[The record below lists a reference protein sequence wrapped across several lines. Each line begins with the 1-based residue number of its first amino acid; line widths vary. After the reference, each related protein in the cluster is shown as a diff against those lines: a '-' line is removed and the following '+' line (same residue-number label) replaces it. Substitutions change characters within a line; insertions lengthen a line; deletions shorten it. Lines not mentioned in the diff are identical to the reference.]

1 MRDRASENG
10 QIASS
15 MIRWAPYAIVRVTVF
30 FILGILFAVYSPV
43 HKSVNQIWLLAML
56 FVMGYTLLWL
66 LFRRGYF
73 VRFNVLL
80 SLCGFLAF
88 AALGYLN
95 LISSDQTNLFN
106 HISKFKNVE
115 AYTFTILDNGEEKTK
130 TTRYRIQ
137 IQSVKDSVWQPAN
150 GIMFL
155 YVSKG
160 EPSLSYGAT
169 HVMLGQPQLL
179 EPPMNPEEFNYKRF
193 LSFQNIHY
201 QHFTKETPQLLA
213 KDTSFTLSSLGY
225 GISQWAQSVF
235 EKNIDDRQDRGI
247 VLALVLG
254 VRDDLNNAIK
264 NAYSVSGAM
273 HVLAVSGLHVGIVYL
288 MLSALL
294 GKLQANA
301 IGRWIFASLVI
312 AALWM
317 YALVTGFSPSVLR
330 AVTMFSFVIVAK
342 AINRKSNIYNTLAA
356 SALVLL
362 LFDPYLIMSVGFQLS
377 YLAVIGIVFMQPK
390 IYNLIPINNFVLDKV
405 WAITAVS
412 IAAQVATF
420 PLGLLYFHQ
429 FPTFFLLSNLVVI
442 PGAFVILVLG
452 ILLLF
457 TSWIPSLASALGFIL
472 GSIVST
478 VNAVIFWIEG
488 ISFSRI
494 DNIYISTGQSWVII
508 LLVFGTA
515 IFLVTKRIKLFYVFF
530 GLLVLLNFSIF
541 NRLRMNKDINKVT
554 FYKING
560 HTAID
565 WITGGY
571 SMFWSDEE
579 LLDDP
584 EKVNFHIGPNRLKS
598 GIRHVEV
605 HSFMKSSVKG
615 IELASIANK
624 HVLLLRNVS
633 KKLNFTKKPSVDF
646 LIYTGD
652 CKQDLEWVK
661 NNFDFDLLILGSDL
675 YRWKAEELLDKSIEL
690 GLPFY
695 SIYHNG
701 AFEYKI

>member
-10 QIASS
+10 QIATQ

-30 FILGILFAVYSPV
+30 FLLGILLAIYSPV
-43 HKSVNQIWLLAML
+43 HDSLSQVQLLTAL
-56 FVMGYTLLWL
+56 FVMIYTLLWV

-73 VRFNVLL
+73 VRFNVFL
-80 SLCGFLAF
+80 SLSGFLAF

-95 LISSDQTNLFN
+95 LISSDQTHLSN
-106 HISKFKNVE
+106 HISKFKNME
-115 AYTFTILDNGEEKTK
+115 AYTFTISDNGEEKAK
-130 TTRYRIQ
+130 TIRYKAQ
-137 IQSVKDSVWQPAN
+137 IQSVKDGIWHPAK
-150 GIMFL
+150 GKMLL

-169 HVMLGQPQLL
+169 YIMPGQPQLL
-179 EPPMNPEEFNYKRF
+179 QPPMNPEEFDYKRF
-193 LSFQNIHY
+193 LSFQNVHY
-201 QHFTKETPQLLA
+201 QQFTKEAPQLLA
-213 KDTSFTLSSLGY
+213 KDTSFTLAYLGY
-225 GISQWAQSVF
+225 SISQWAQSVF
-235 EKNIDDRQDRGI
+235 EKNINDRQDRGI
-247 VLALVLG
+247 ALALVLG
-254 VRDDLNNAIK
+254 VRDDLNNTIR

-288 MLSALL
+288 ILSALL
-294 GKLQANA
+294 GKLQASTT
-301 IGRWIFASLVI
+301 GRWIFASLVI

-330 AVTMFSFVIVAK
+330 AVTMFSFVILAK

-390 IYNLIPINNFVLDKV
+390 IYNLILVNNVVLDRA
-405 WAITAVS
+405 WAITSVS

-420 PLGLLYFHQ
+420 PLGLLYFHR
-429 FPTFFLLSNLVVI
+429 FPTLFLLSNLVVI
-442 PGAFVILVLG
+442 PGAFAILILG

-457 TSWIPSLASALGFIL
+457 ASWIPYLASAIGFIL
-472 GSIVST
+472 GFLVSI
-478 VNAVIFWIEG
+478 VNAVIFWIES

-508 LLVFGTA
+508 LLVFGAA
-515 IFLVTKRIKLFYVFF
+515 IFLITKRIKLFYAFF
-530 GLLVLLNFSIF
+530 GLLVILNFSIL
-541 NRLRMNKDINKVT
+541 NRLRMNKHINKLT

-565 WITGGY
+565 WITDGQ
-571 SMFWSDEE
+571 SMFWSDKE
-579 LLDDP
+579 LLNDP
-584 EKVNFHIGPNRLKS
+584 EKMSFHISPNRLKS
-598 GIRHVEV
+598 GVRHIKV
-605 HSFMKSSVKG
+605 HSFVESSVKG
-615 IELASIANK
+615 IELASMANK
-624 HVLLLRNVS
+624 RVLLLRDVN
-633 KKLNFTKKPSVDF
+633 KKLSFTKKPSVDF

-652 CKQDLEWVK
+652 CRQDLEWVK
-661 NNFDFDLLILGSDL
+661 NNFDFELLILGSDL
-675 YRWKAEELLDKSIEL
+675 YRGKAKELLERSIEL
-690 GLPFY
+690 ELPFY

-701 AFEYKI
+701 AFEHKI